1 MAKTTLINHETG
13 YSSSFVTEDD
23 KSIIH
28 SVQNVKNVID
38 HAKYLSDLIAQKDIR
53 HVAEIPKVIWEKAI
67 LEGWANDQAKWKEW
81 LNNKDNE
88 CFRTWK
94 GKI

>member
-38 HAKYLSDLIAQKDIR
+38 HANATKLYYKILLT
-53 HVAEIPKVIWEKAI
+53 HMTCNLEKNSYI
-67 LEGWANDQAKWKEW
+67 NSLGY
-81 LNNKDNE
+81 
-88 CFRTWK
+88 
-94 GKI
+94 